1 MKTVIFKIQR
11 SSRLIPLFFSLLLLT
26 FSSCTVFKGEKMTK
40 TELYFGLSKPD
51 GSMVSASAWQSFADT
66 VIAKTF
72 TEGSTIIDGQGQWL
86 GHNGKLVSE
95 PSKILIIL
103 SKLTPERSQQIETIR
118 EKYKKYYQQEAVMRV
133 DEQLKV
139 AF

>member
-1 MKTVIFKIQR
+1 MKTVLFNILRI
-11 SSRLIPLFFSLLLLT
+11 SRLTSLFFSLLLLV

-40 TELYFGLSKPD
+40 TELYFGRSKPD
-51 GSMVSASAWQSFADT
+51 GSMISAAEWQSFADT

-72 TEGSTIIDGQGQWL
+72 TEGSTVIDGQGQWL
-86 GHNGKLVSE
+86 GHNGTLVSE

>member
-1 MKTVIFKIQR
+1 
-11 SSRLIPLFFSLLLLT
+11 
-26 FSSCTVFKGEKMTK
+26 MTK

-51 GSMVSASAWQSFADT
+51 GSLISSTAWQSFADT

-86 GHNGKLVSE
+86 GHNGTLVSE

-103 SKLTPERSQQIETIR
+103 SKLTPERSRQIEAVR

>member
-1 MKTVIFKIQR
+1 MEANTFNIFR
-11 SSRLIPLFFSLLLLT
+11 SNKLNILFISLLLLSL
-26 FSSCTVFKGEKMTK
+26 SSCTVFKGEKMTK

-51 GSMVSASAWQSFADT
+51 GSMVSAHEWQSFADT

-86 GHNGKLVSE
+86 GHNGRLVSE

-103 SKLTPERSQQIETIR
+103 SKLTPERSTQIETIR

>member
-1 MKTVIFKIQR
+1 MKTVHLNIPR
-11 SSRLIPLFFSLLLLT
+11 SNRTTTLIFSLLLLT
-26 FSSCTVFKGEKMTK
+26 LTSCTVFKGEKMTK

-51 GSMVSASAWQSFADT
+51 GSMISSNAWQAFADT

-95 PSKILIIL
+95 PSKILIVL
-103 SKLTPERSQQIETIR
+103 SKLTPERSQQIESIR

>member
-1 MKTVIFKIQR
+1 MTLVSKIAILGIFL
-11 SSRLIPLFFSLLLLT
+11 SVGA
-26 FSSCTVFKGEKMTK
+26 CTAFRGEKMTK

-51 GSMVSASAWQSFADT
+51 GSAVSEAAFQAFADT

-72 TEGSTIIDGQGQWL
+72 TEGSTIINGKGQWL
-86 GHNGKLVSE
+86 GQNGQLISE
-95 PSKILIIL
+95 PSKILIVL
-103 SKLTPERSQQIETIR
+103 SRLTPERSRQIELIR

-133 DEQLKV
+133 DESLKV

>member
-1 MKTVIFKIQR
+1 MI
-11 SSRLIPLFFSLLLLT
+11 SS
-26 FSSCTVFKGEKMTK
+26 
-40 TELYFGLSKPD
+40 
-51 GSMVSASAWQSFADT
+51 SAWQAFADT

-72 TEGSTIIDGQGQWL
+72 PEGSTIIDGQGQWP

-95 PSKILIIL
+95 PSKILIVL
-103 SKLTPERSQQIETIR
+103 SKLTPERSQQIESIR